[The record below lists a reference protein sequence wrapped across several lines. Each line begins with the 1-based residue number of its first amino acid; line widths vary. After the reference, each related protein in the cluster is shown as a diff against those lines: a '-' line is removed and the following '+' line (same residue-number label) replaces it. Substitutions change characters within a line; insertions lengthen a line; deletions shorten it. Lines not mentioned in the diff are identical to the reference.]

1 MINKYFF
8 LPLITTAFFS
18 SYTQAVLPDMD
29 DLKAPKI
36 TTVPCENISIN
47 GSGGYTVCSDND
59 PKFESC
65 SLFAQDLPAES
76 NNSYDWYAGGSCY
89 YEGSSLRIRQ
99 EGVRRYSDGEIV
111 PTSYTWATRAKNIRG
126 VEKESCPPPTYPEH
140 TIVVPVDGSTMCGK
154 PFDPYDNCPAAGDSD
169 MPVFGTGLQVTQC
182 YANPDG
188 SQCKI
193 QSNASGDYTLPAAF
207 GSSEPVPCQDAPYEP
222 VPVTDDPTPPEPTE
236 EADNTPQM
244 NEIDALNLINE
255 NLYVMN
261 NNQVIASTTNTTILQ
276 RVVSELQINNQVLGQ
291 IRNQPSNYSGYPFAP
306 TDTGTDTGGDTGTEP
321 CTGDDCI
328 EEPTQ
333 EYNDECIGD
342 LCEYDIEQA
351 MSDDFQKASDWLE
364 EDITTPTQVDTLT
377 SKVTSFVS
385 SNFSGFRGSCSPF
398 TLNVSIKGD
407 SKSIVVDQHCEPYET
422 YFKPLVQWLLWVL
435 TAIALINISSQSFRA
450 FSTL

>member
-1 MINKYFF
+1 MSNLL
-8 LPLITTAFFS
+8 LPLFILLLLIS
-18 SYTQAVLPDMD
+18 SNVRAVLPDMD
-29 DLKAPKI
+29 DLKSPKI
-36 TTVPCENISIN
+36 ETVPCARASYS
-47 GSGGYTVCSDND
+47 GSGGYTVCNNQD
-59 PKFESC
+59 PFLESC
-65 SLFAQDLPAES
+65 QLLANDRPSSSSSE
-76 NNSYDWYAGGSCY
+76 YEWYAGATCF
-89 YEGSSLRIRQ
+89 YEGSSLKMKQ
-99 EGVRRYSDGEIV
+99 DGVRIYSNGQRLSTSRYWSMYNANLSGI
-111 PTSYTWATRAKNIRG
+111 
-126 VEKESCPPPTYPEH
+126 EKESCPPPANPEH
-140 TIVVPVDGSTMCGK
+140 TIVVPVDGATMCGK
-154 PFDPYDNCPAAGDSD
+154 PFDPYDNCPAPGDSD
-169 MPVFGTGLQVTQC
+169 MQVFGQGIQVTQC

-193 QSNASGDYTLPAAF
+193 QSNASGDYSLPAAF
-207 GSSEPVPCQDAPYEP
+207 GSAEPVPCQDDPYEP
-222 VPVTDDPTPPEPTE
+222 VEQSEPVPTPEPTE
-236 EADNTPQM
+236 EADNTDKV
-244 NEIDALNLINE
+244 NEIDALNQINE
-255 NLYVMN
+255 NLYIMN
-261 NNQVIASTTNTTILQ
+261 NNQIINSTTQTNLLTNLVT
-276 RVVSELQINNQVLGQ
+276 ELQIGNHVLGQ
-291 IRNQPSNYSGYPFAP
+291 IRDQPSNYTGYPFEP
-306 TDTGTDTGGDTGTEP
+306 TDTGTDTGETGGDEP
-321 CTGDDCI
+321 CEGDDCI
-328 EEPTQ
+328 ETPTQ